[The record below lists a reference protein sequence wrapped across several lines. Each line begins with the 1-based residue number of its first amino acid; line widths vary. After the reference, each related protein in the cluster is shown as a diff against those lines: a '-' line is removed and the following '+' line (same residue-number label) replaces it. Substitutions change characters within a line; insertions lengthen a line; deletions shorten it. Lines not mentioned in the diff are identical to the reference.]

1 MNRYKL
7 SKRFLALS
15 AAMALLFSQAAFAEE
30 AAPQVVELNLQQA
43 MEKAFNTNPAIKIS
57 GYEKDSARAN
67 LNAAR
72 QSRGITITGQHS
84 TTRGGYDDDR
94 TSTTIAGF
102 DQSTGTVE
110 YRTVNIGKGISN
122 NHSNTISASIPIY
135 TGGKLS
141 GTIDQ
146 AKANYKYYLVGEQKA
161 YNDMRETVTNSYYG
175 MLQADNVQN
184 LSRESVNRLEE
195 HLKNVKAQYDVGVVA
210 KVDVLRSEV
219 ELADAQQTLIQAE
232 NAYHIAEAT
241 LNKIVGL
248 PMDTTL
254 KLQDSMQYTP
264 YDNDMKYCLDY
275 AAEHRPEL
283 EQARQNVEAAKG
295 ALKVARSGYMPQVSA
310 SASQN
315 WNDTNWPGDEN
326 GNWSVGVGVSMNIFD
341 TGVTLSK
348 IHGAE
353 ADLAKAEE
361 SYRDAVDSIM
371 LEVRSTYLNLRE
383 AEKRIKTTE
392 VAVAKAEEDY
402 HIAQVRYMAGVG
414 TNTDVLD
421 AQVAL
426 TDAQNNYVQSL
437 YDYNTSKTSL
447 ETAIG
452 VPMAFPHTVTVE
464 EAALEQASAEVN
476 GTAQEEKAAEAD
488 KPVVSNV
495 PVKK

>member
-84 TTRGGYDDDR
+84 TTRGGYDDNR
-94 TSTTIAGF
+94 TSTTIVGF
-102 DQSTGTVE
+102 DPATGVE
-110 YRTVNIGKGISN
+110 YRTVDIGKGIGN

-184 LSRESVNRLEE
+184 LSRESVKRLEE

-275 AAEHRPEL
+275 AAEHRPDL